1 VATSHSTMTFEDF
14 TRSMMYVI
22 DRALEASRQ
31 SESRL
36 MQQVPTSLSAPA
48 STSVSQLPLW
58 EDSSKNLLGES
69 ESPIECGNCRIPTV
83 GA

>member
-1 VATSHSTMTFEDF
+1 MATSHSTMTFEDF

-36 MQQVPTSLSAPA
+36 MQKSPPSLSAPP
-48 STSVSQLPLW
+48 SVPLGQLPPW
-58 EDSSKNLLGES
+58 EDPSKN
-69 ESPIECGNCRIPTV
+69 P
-83 GA
+83 